1 MYYNLFPRKIPRV
14 YWCMKYALEVH
25 IMKRKIVP
33 ICVHKWLRYFAVPN
47 EKKNWNVGLMLE
59 GFQFVSKSVSDVN
72 KSYMILQINK
82 KYIHLNHV
90 FIVLLKSTF
99 GLSISCISI
108 RIIKYHFIDL
118 KIKSL
123 YCDCNAILRRFWS
136 ILHYDRINHV
146 VKPITYLTRLS
157 LPCIKNSWDGLQV

>member
-59 GFQFVSKSVSDVN
+59 GFHLFQN
-72 KSYMILQINK
+72 QCLMLINHIW
-82 KYIHLNHV
+82 YCR
-90 FIVLLKSTF
+90 STK
-99 GLSISCISI
+99 SISILIMCSSYNFWIINIMYQYPDHQVSFHWLRNLKACIVI
-108 RIIKYHFIDL
+108 VTQFYAGFDQF
-118 KIKSL
+118 
-123 YCDCNAILRRFWS
+123 Y
-136 ILHYDRINHV
+136 
-146 VKPITYLTRLS
+146 ITTE
-157 LPCIKNSWDGLQV
+157 